1 MTAASSSPRDHEG
14 DKSDHLLR
22 EDVAVTE
29 AFLRGGGGG
38 GVDGD
43 KAGAEFGFAVGF
55 FEIRFAVGLS
65 DVVGLEIDF
74 TIEFFEEAILE
85 FGFDTEIGGGIDIG
99 DGIGSWF
106 GSELGSVFGKL
117 AAEIDFDIIP
127 ALENEIGS

>member
-1 MTAASSSPRDHEG
+1 M
-14 DKSDHLLR
+14 
-22 EDVAVTE
+22 
-29 AFLRGGGGG
+29 
-38 GVDGD
+38 
-43 KAGAEFGFAVGF
+43 
-55 FEIRFAVGLS
+55 S

-106 GSELGSVFGKL
+106 GSEWGSVFGKL